1 MFSNPIIGDSWHG
14 MGRRECV
21 HGDRR
26 PTVYDVQL
34 EDNTEIER
42 SVLSNLAAIEVTGQ
56 GHPQSCFNVTT
67 FKLIGYG
74 SAGVTWQR
82 PVNRTLMMIISRE
95 IGHEW

>member
-26 PTVYDVQL
+26 PTVHDVQL

-42 SVLSNLAAIEVTGQ
+42 SVLSNLAAIDVTGQ
-56 GHPQSCFNVTT
+56 GHPQYCFNVTT
-67 FKLIGYG
+67 FKLIGHG
-74 SAGVTWQR
+74 SAGVMCQR
-82 PVNRTLMMIISRE
+82 PVDRPPMMIILR
-95 IGHEW
+95 